1 MAEPI
6 RQKRK
11 ATAKALAKK
20 WGVTERTIR
29 NYVALR
35 REDYEDNSITR
46 AKPWEALGL
55 SRATWYRHGKPQA
68 NGVGTPV
75 GDRGEQT

>member
-11 ATAKALAKK
+11 ATAKTLAKK

-35 REDYEDNSITR
+35 REDYEAQSIAR
-46 AKPWEALGL
+46 AKPWESLGM

-68 NGVGTPV
+68 FEVS
-75 GDRGEQT
+75 EA